1 MDLSPGSSS
10 GPERA
15 FAGWMVSVF
24 IGGSILA
31 WGHLECGPTGRPAFE
46 VTALPQNDHFGS
58 GLTRKSESFALALK
72 RACTGGQFFR
82 GTLEEFRV
90 KDMEGRL
97 RIIGRGR
104 YAREIARRSHVTE

>member
-1 MDLSPGSSS
+1 MDLSPGRSG

-31 WGHLECGPTGRPAFE
+31 WGHLECRPTGRPAFE

-58 GLTRKSESFALALK
+58 GLTPQK
-72 RACTGGQFFR
+72 RELRSRTQKGLYR
-82 GTLEEFRV
+82 GTVFSGNS
-90 KDMEGRL
+90 GR
-97 RIIGRGR
+97 ISGER
-104 YAREIARRSHVTE
+104 YGGEASYYW